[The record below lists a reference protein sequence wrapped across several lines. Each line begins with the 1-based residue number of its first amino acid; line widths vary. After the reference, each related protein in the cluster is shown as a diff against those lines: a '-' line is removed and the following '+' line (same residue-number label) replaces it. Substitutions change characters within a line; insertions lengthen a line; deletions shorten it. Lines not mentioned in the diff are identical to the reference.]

1 MFLKGFLALLIVLVL
16 NYSRK
21 LQCDGNAMLPQEEKD
36 ALLQIGKTL
45 GKKWNP
51 NADPCKQEWST
62 TPLDTDTK
70 SGDANNVT
78 CDCTYN
84 NNSVCHVTI
93 IYLKAQ
99 NLSGTLPPDLVRLP
113 NLEMLDLS
121 RNYLNGSLPPQWNF
135 TQLKVISL
143 FANRLSGGI
152 PKEWGQMLNL
162 TYLSL
167 ENNQLNGS
175 VPPELGNLLK
185 LGNLTLSSN
194 RFSGKLPTTFSRLT
208 NMKDFRISDNSFD
221 GTLPVFIQKWSHL
234 DKLVMQ
240 ASGLKGPIP
249 DTFFSGLENLTTL
262 TISDINGTE
271 SKFPMLKTMKRIRT
285 LDLRNCDISDRLHEY
300 LFQRDNLKTLDLS
313 FNKLKGELPMNKSSK
328 NLKYLYLSGNFLSGS
343 LPNWTSSI
351 STVDLS
357 YNNFTETGS
366 PQSSCSIQMNTFQS
380 SFVGKN
386 PQKESLSCFK
396 CKKYSSSLY
405 INCGGEEV
413 KVGKVTYQSDNF
425 EVSAATFSPHES
437 WGLSNTGNF
446 MDDGNEQDKYIA
458 SSYKGVL
465 PMNTSDAE
473 LYNTARLSPL
483 SLTYSFCLINGS
495 YNVMLHF
502 AEIIFKNDTTYA
514 SLGRRI
520 FDIYI
525 QGQLRL
531 KDFNIKD
538 LAGGF
543 GIPVVTKPFQVNVT
557 QNILD
562 IRLYWNGKG
571 TTGIPFRGNYGPLI
585 SAISVDPNFKVKNGL
600 SSAVIAGIVVSV
612 ACLILFCVAI
622 LGWKVYVGVQ
632 KKIDRDL
639 RGLDLQTGSF
649 TLRQIIA
656 ATNNFDSANKIGEG
670 GFGPVYK
677 GLLTDGTVIAVKQL
691 SSRSKQGNREF
702 VNEIGMISGLQHP
715 NLVKLYGCCI
725 ERNHLLLIYEY
736 MENNSLAR
744 ALFGAED
751 CQLRLDWPTRQKIC
765 VGIARGLAFLHE
777 ESPLKIVHRDIKGTN
792 ILLDKDLNPKISD
805 FGLAKLDEEENT
817 HISTRVAG
825 TIGYMAPEYA
835 LWGYLTDKADVYSF
849 GVVALEIVSGRS
861 NMNYRPTEKVVCLL
875 DWAFVLQQKGSVME
889 LVDPKLGSDFNKE
902 EVERMIQI
910 SLLCA
915 NASPTLRP
923 TMSIVMS
930 MLEGQTA
937 VQTIPSDPSIL
948 DKDTRFQVI
957 RDQQQRMHMRDLA
970 DNQTST
976 TSSDGVWIGSS
987 STSAQDLY
995 QINPFSE
1002 THTQDLYQIN
1012 PFSETHTNDDSVSLV
1027 RNS

>member
-1 MFLKGFLALLIVLVL
+1 MFLKGSFALFIVLVL
-16 NYSRK
+16 NYSQK
-21 LQCDGNAMLPQEEKD
+21 LQCDENPMLPQEEKD
-36 ALLQIGKTL
+36 ALIQIGKTL
-45 GKKWNP
+45 GKRSWNP
-51 NADPCKQEWST
+51 NADPCKNWST
-62 TPLDTDTK
+62 TIIDEK
-70 SGDANNVT
+70 SSYADNVT

-84 NNSVCHVTI
+84 NNGVCHVTR
-93 IYLKAQ
+93 IYLKSQ
-99 NLSGTLPPDLVRLP
+99 NLPGTLPPELIRLP
-113 NLEMLDLS
+113 YLQSLDLS

-135 TQLKVISL
+135 TQLKYISL

-152 PKEWGQMLNL
+152 PKEWEKMSNL

-185 LGNLTLSSN
+185 LESLTLSSN
-194 RFSGKLPTTFSRLT
+194 IFSGKLPTTFSRLT
-208 NMKDFRISDNSFD
+208 NMKDFRISDNNFD
-221 GTLPVFIQKWSHL
+221 GTLPIFIKKWSHL
-234 DKLVMQ
+234 DRLVMQ
-240 ASGLKGPIP
+240 ASGLKGPI
-249 DTFFSGLENLTTL
+249 DDSFFSNLENLTSL

-271 SKFPMLKTMKRIRT
+271 SKFPMLKTMKRIKT
-285 LDLRNCDISDRLHEY
+285 LILRNCDISDELPQY
-300 LFQRDNLKTLDLS
+300 LFQMDDLKTLDIS
-313 FNKLKGELPMNKSSK
+313 FNKLKGGLLMNKPSK
-328 NLKYLYLSGNFLSGS
+328 SLKYLYLSGNFLNGS
-343 LPNWTSSI
+343 FPTWTSTNKI
-351 STVDLS
+351 QVDLS
-357 YNNFTETGS
+357 YNNFTEAGS
-366 PQSSCSIQMNTFQS
+366 SQSSCSQIQEK
-380 SFVGKN
+380 SF
-386 PQKESLSCFK
+386 SCWK
-396 CKKYSSSLY
+396 CTKYSSSLY
-405 INCGGEEV
+405 INCGGGEV
-413 KVGKVTYQSDNF
+413 NVGKVTYQRD
-425 EVSAATFSPHES
+425 EDAVSAATVSSHGD
-437 WGLSNTGNF
+437 WGISNTGNF
-446 MDDGNEQDKYIA
+446 MDDNTESDKYIVA
-458 SSYKGVL
+458 SDNGVL
-465 PMNTSDAE
+465 PMNAPDSI
-473 LYNTARLSPL
+473 LYNTSRLSPL
-483 SLTYSFCLINGS
+483 SLTYYFCLINGS
-495 YNVMLHF
+495 YNVTLRF
-502 AEIIFKNDTTYA
+502 AEIVFKNSTTFE
-514 SLGRRI
+514 SLGKRI

-525 QGQLRL
+525 QGQLYM

-538 LAGGF
+538 GAGGF
-543 GIPVVTKPFQVNVT
+543 GIHFVTKPIQVNVT
-557 QNILD
+557 QNRLD
-562 IRLYWNGKG
+562 IRFYWNGKG
-571 TTGIPFRGNYGPLI
+571 TTGIPSRGNYGPLI

-600 SSAVIAGIVVSV
+600 SSAAIAGIVVSV

-632 KKIDRDL
+632 KTMDRDL

-677 GLLTDGTVIAVKQL
+677 GLLADGTVIAVKQL

-777 ESPLKIVHRDIKGTN
+777 ESLLKIVHRDIKGTN

-875 DWAFVLQQKGSVME
+875 DWAFILQQKGSVME

-923 TMSIVMS
+923 AMSIVVS

-957 RDQQQRMHMRDLA
+957 RDQQQRMHMRDLV
-970 DNQTST
+970 DNQTIAS
-976 TSSDGVWIGSS
+976 SSDGAWIGSS

-1002 THTQDLYQIN
+1002 SYTQDLYQIN

-1027 RNS
+1027 RKSS

>member
-1 MFLKGFLALLIVLVL
+1 
-16 NYSRK
+16 
-21 LQCDGNAMLPQEEKD
+21 
-36 ALLQIGKTL
+36 
-45 GKKWNP
+45 
-51 NADPCKQEWST
+51 
-62 TPLDTDTK
+62 
-70 SGDANNVT
+70 
-78 CDCTYN
+78 
-84 NNSVCHVTI
+84 
-93 IYLKAQ
+93 
-99 NLSGTLPPDLVRLP
+99 
-113 NLEMLDLS
+113 
-121 RNYLNGSLPPQWNF
+121 
-135 TQLKVISL
+135 
-143 FANRLSGGI
+143 
-152 PKEWGQMLNL
+152 
-162 TYLSL
+162 
-167 ENNQLNGS
+167 
-175 VPPELGNLLK
+175 
-185 LGNLTLSSN
+185 
-194 RFSGKLPTTFSRLT
+194 
-208 NMKDFRISDNSFD
+208 
-221 GTLPVFIQKWSHL
+221 
-234 DKLVMQ
+234 
-240 ASGLKGPIP
+240 
-249 DTFFSGLENLTTL
+249 
-262 TISDINGTE
+262 
-271 SKFPMLKTMKRIRT
+271 
-285 LDLRNCDISDRLHEY
+285 
-300 LFQRDNLKTLDLS
+300 
-313 FNKLKGELPMNKSSK
+313 
-328 NLKYLYLSGNFLSGS
+328 
-343 LPNWTSSI
+343 
-351 STVDLS
+351 
-357 YNNFTETGS
+357 
-366 PQSSCSIQMNTFQS
+366 MNTFQS
-380 SFVGKN
+380 FFVGKN
-386 PQKESLSCFK
+386 PQEESFSCWK
-396 CKKYSSSLY
+396 CTKYSSSLY

-413 KVGKVTYQSDNF
+413 IVGKVTYQRDDDT
-425 EVSAATFSPHES
+425 VSAAMVSSRGF
-437 WGLSNTGNF
+437 WGISNTGNF
-446 MDDGNEQDKYIA
+446 MDDDIEPDKYIVA
-458 SSYKGVL
+458 SDNGVL
-465 PMNTSDAE
+465 PMNAPDSI

-483 SLTYSFCLINGS
+483 SLTYYFCLINGS
-495 YNVMLHF
+495 YNVTLHF
-502 AEIIFKNDTTYA
+502 AEIVFKNSTTFE
-514 SLGRRI
+514 SLGKRI

-525 QGQLRL
+525 QGQLYM

-538 LAGGF
+538 EAGGF
-543 GIPVVTKPFQVNVT
+543 GIRFTKPFQVNVT
-557 QNILD
+557 QNRLD
-562 IRLYWNGKG
+562 IRFYWNGKG
-571 TTGIPFRGNYGPLI
+571 TTGIPSRGNYGPLI

-600 SSAVIAGIVVSV
+600 SSAAIAGIVVSV

-632 KKIDRDL
+632 KTMGRDL

-677 GLLTDGTVIAVKQL
+677 GLLADGTVIAVKQL

-777 ESPLKIVHRDIKGTN
+777 ESLLKIVHRDIKGTN

-875 DWAFVLQQKGSVME
+875 DWAFILQQKGSVME

-923 TMSIVMS
+923 AMSIVVS

-957 RDQQQRMHMRDLA
+957 RDQQQRMHMRDLV
-970 DNQTST
+970 DNQTIAS
-976 TSSDGVWIGSS
+976 SSDGVWIGSS

-1002 THTQDLYQIN
+1002 SYTQDLYQIN

-1027 RNS
+1027 RKSS